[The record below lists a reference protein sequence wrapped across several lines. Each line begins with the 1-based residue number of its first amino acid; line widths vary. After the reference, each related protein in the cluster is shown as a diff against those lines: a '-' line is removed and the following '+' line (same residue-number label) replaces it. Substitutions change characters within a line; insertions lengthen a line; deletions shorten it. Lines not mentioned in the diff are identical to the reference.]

1 VIFLTNFVLRSLC
14 RCFLRTKHFLEG
26 GGPMR
31 RKYNFIIV
39 PILVAFLVLVS
50 TPAAKAVEA
59 GPFYIGVF
67 GGYVI
72 PSDMEVSG
80 SDIVRTDVKMKDS
93 WMGGAKFGYIL
104 PMFKWVAGEVEYN
117 YLAKQDIDMAGIN
130 GDFSAHNVMANL
142 LARYPEGRFHPYAG
156 FGLGWSYGT
165 FKATSSTGSADESA
179 NAFAWQ
185 ILAGVNFEI
194 TRNISADLGYRY
206 FQSKYSIQDADV
218 TSKDHIILIGVN
230 FHF

>member
-1 VIFLTNFVLRSLC
+1 
-14 RCFLRTKHFLEG
+14 
-26 GGPMR
+26 MR
-31 RKYNFIIV
+31 RKYNLIIV
-39 PILVAFLVLVS
+39 PILVVFLVLAS
-50 TPAAKAVEA
+50 TPAAKAAQA
-59 GPFYIGVF
+59 GPFYVGVF

-72 PSDMEVSG
+72 PSDLEVSG
-80 SDIVRTDVKMKDS
+80 SDVVREDTKMKDS
-93 WMGGAKFGYIL
+93 WMLGAKFGYIL

-117 YLAKQDIDMAGIN
+117 YLAKQDVDKAGIN

-156 FGLGWSYGT
+156 FGIGWSYGM
-165 FKATSSTGSADESA
+165 FKANTVDASVDESD

-194 TRNISADLGYRY
+194 TPNWSADLGYRY
-206 FQSKYSIQDADV
+206 FQSKYTIQNADV

-230 FHF
+230 YHF